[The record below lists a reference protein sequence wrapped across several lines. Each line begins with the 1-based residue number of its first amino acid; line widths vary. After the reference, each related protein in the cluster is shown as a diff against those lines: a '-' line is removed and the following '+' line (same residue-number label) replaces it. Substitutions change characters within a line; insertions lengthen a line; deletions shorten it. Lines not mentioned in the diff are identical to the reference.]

1 MPSRTAFFENMNDYY
16 QEIKTEI
23 DTYLQN
29 KNYEEA
35 LFVIK
40 KELEMPYIP
49 SEFETYLIQTKK
61 DIIFLLN
68 ENKKDSE
75 ESLETLLNQMLHGKP
90 QVQLMAVS
98 KLINHN
104 LRSCVNEIKEYFSKQ
119 PLPEAVLLLIDALAE
134 QEIQEEFTV
143 KKNGIE
149 YTFYGD
155 SITPVSKSEG
165 FLKANEELNKLYDKN
180 PSMLQI
186 ARKVLVN
193 KAYQY
198 LPLSYEIEEVD
209 QLLEEVQKEVNEL
222 FQ

>member
-1 MPSRTAFFENMNDYY
+1 MNDYF

-23 DTYLQN
+23 EAYLQN

-35 LFVIK
+35 LFLIK
-40 KELEMPYIP
+40 KELQMPYIP
-49 SEFETYLIQTKK
+49 VEFETYLNQIKK
-61 DIIFLLN
+61 DIIFQIN
-68 ENKKDSE
+68 ENKK
-75 ESLETLLNQMLHGKP
+75 ESDVPLETLLQQMLHGKP
-90 QVQLMAVS
+90 QVQLLAVS

-119 PLPEAVLLLIDALAE
+119 PLPEAVLLLIDAIAE
-134 QEIQEEFTV
+134 QEIQQEFTV
-143 KKNGIE
+143 RKNGIE

-155 SITPVSKSEG
+155 SVTPVSKSEG
-165 FLKANEELNKLYDKN
+165 FLKANEELSKIYAKN

-198 LPLSYEIEEVD
+198 LPLSYESIEVD
-209 QLLEEVQKEVNEL
+209 SLLDDVQKEVDEM